1 MDIETI
7 KKLRKETGAG
17 VMDAKKALAE
27 SNGDYE
33 AAKKIIMDKG
43 LAKAEKRADR
53 ETKEGIIYSYIHG
66 NGHVGVLLELNCETS
81 FVAQTDEF
89 KNLAHELALQI
100 ASMAPETLDDLL
112 KQAYIR
118 DTSKTVEDLIKE
130 LIGKTGENIT
140 LRRFKRYELGA

>member
-33 AAKKIIMDKG
+33 AAKKIITDKG

-66 NGHVGVLLELNCETS
+66 NAHIGVLLELNCETS

-89 KNLAHELALQI
+89 KGLAHELALQI
-100 ASMAPETLDDLL
+100 ASMNPETLDDLL
-112 KQAYIR
+112 EQAYVK
-118 DTSKTVEDLIKE
+118 DSSKTVEDLIKE

-140 LRRFKRYELGA
+140 LSRFKRYELGA